1 MTNKQN
7 HFYLLSEEVEEEVE
21 EEVMTK
27 GAETEGAETKRAE
40 TEGAETKGAT
50 KGAAKRAK
58 TAAKAATKGATEG
71 ATKGAAKGSTK
82 GAAKGAKTAAKAAT
96 EGATKAEELAPLRLQ
111 LSETFSYLREKEH
124 FLRKAREYKVRAR
137 NVVPSL
143 DIIVNHLELKRGMDQ
158 LISEI
163 EKVGKV
169 PYQAP
174 CEKCNRKGRKNKMFI
189 QRLPSGS
196 VAAVCRY
203 CKYSTAHFPDESLKR
218 GLLDDF

>member
-1 MTNKQN
+1 MTSKQN
-7 HFYLLSEEVEEEVE
+7 HFYLLSEEVE

-27 GAETEGAETKRAE
+27 GAETEGA
-40 TEGAETKGAT
+40 TKGAT
-50 KGAAKRAK
+50 KA
-58 TAAKAATKGATEG
+58 AAKAAAKAVAK
-71 ATKGAAKGSTK
+71 ATKATK
-82 GAAKGAKTAAKAAT
+82 AAKAA
-96 EGATKAEELAPLRLQ
+96 KAAKETEELVPLRLQ
-111 LSETFSYLREKEH
+111 LSETFSNLREKER
-124 FLRKAREYKVRAR
+124 FWINARACDVFS
-137 NVVPSL
+137 SL
-143 DIIVNHLELKRGMDQ
+143 DIIVNHLELKRVMDQ

-169 PYQAP
+169 PYHAP

-203 CKYSTAHFPDESLKR
+203 CKYSTARFPDESLKR